1 MTSVPVV
8 QKMIRIKVTLSP
20 ENIPPD
26 PENGDEKE
34 FSKRK
39 DDKCEMK
46 LRRKNWILN
55 KGCQMI
61 HNLHTDITSEN
72 YDEVFFGLY
81 IFLDFHNA
89 NLKIG
94 TP

>member
-46 LRRKNWILN
+46 LRRKNWILS
-55 KGCQMI
+55 
-61 HNLHTDITSEN
+61 LSSL
-72 YDEVFFGLY
+72 GL
-81 IFLDFHNA
+81 L
-89 NLKIG
+89 IG
-94 TP
+94 